1 MVEYEKLALLEFNS
15 DRKRMSVIIRDPITR
30 RIELLTKGADSTV
43 KTLLRDGQQDLD
55 RTQAH
60 IDRLSVLGL
69 RTLLLGKKVLTEE
82 EYNRWN
88 KELQEAKGI
97 IGDQKKV
104 RIAECYEKIEK
115 KMDLIGATAIEDE
128 LQD

>member
-43 KTLLRDGQQDLD
+43 KTLLRDGQQELD

-97 IGDQKKV
+97 IGDEKKV
-104 RIAECYEKIEK
+104 RIAECY
-115 KMDLIGATAIEDE
+115 
-128 LQD
+128 

>member
-1 MVEYEKLALLEFNS
+1 VVEYEKLALLEFNS

-115 KMDLIGATAIEDE
+115 KDGPDWR
-128 LQD
+128 DSD